1 MIKLAVFDLD
11 GTLAPVAKGISLADI
26 ALLKEIR
33 SHGVT
38 LAICS
43 GKPMGYLSG
52 FFRQTELE
60 DFYLI
65 AENGAVLQKGI
76 EYPPEFYREV
86 PIAEE
91 AKATIRYLTDAVR
104 NYIDAP
110 FLQPNQV
117 EFTVYHRTK
126 EELDAANALLLDTE
140 RAGKMQGV
148 EIYHHFDCID
158 VIPLGVN
165 KQSGIKTLCALL
177 GVTTDEVVATG
188 DGINDYPMFEC
199 AGVSLGIRL
208 PDPSRVTKNCA
219 SITEALRYIL
229 STLC

>member
-11 GTLAPVAKGISLADI
+11 GTLAPVGKGISQTDI

-33 SHGVT
+33 SRGVT

-52 FFRQTELE
+52 FFRQTELG
-60 DFYLI
+60 DFYLL
-65 AENGAVLQKGI
+65 AENGAVLQRGI
-76 EYPPEFYREV
+76 EYPPLLYREA
-86 PIAEE
+86 PISSE
-91 AKATIRYLTDAVR
+91 ARGTIRYLTEEIR
-104 NYIDAP
+104 KYIDTP

-117 EFTVYHRTK
+117 EFTVYHRT
-126 EELDAANALLLDTE
+126 EAELQAADRLLEDAE
-140 RAGKMQGV
+140 REGRMQDV

-165 KQSGIKTLCALL
+165 KQSGIKMLCDLL
-177 GVTTDEVVATG
+177 GVTPDEVVATG

-199 AGVSLGIRL
+199 AGTSLGIRL
-208 PDPSRVTKNCA
+208 PDASRVTKNCA
-219 SITEALRYIL
+219 SITEALNHIL